1 MGTWSRGAPLLP
13 LASAADPGPDR
24 WSPEPA
30 SSVGTG
36 SDAART
42 TRWPT
47 VKARPGQHAQPPG
60 FDPDDAKIAPRP
72 AVNVPPGQHVQPP
85 GPAPDDGKT
94 ARGSAEPA
102 GPRPRSGGNP
112 PDNQAARA
120 GKSRPG
126 WETPAGEPAN
136 HQGDLSA
143 VASPA
148 AAGPANHHGESGPAG
163 QRDPVPETRPPAQSQ
178 RGPAL
183 SRQEPSWPTVIATTI
198 RLWWERRGR
207 RWRWA
212 GAAALAVVVVVAA
225 GLAVALSRPGRTAPS
240 QDRAGGREAP
250 SQVRAGSGKAPSQ
263 HRAGGGVNPVLT
275 AQAARSAAAAWIDE
289 QVSRGT
295 IVSCDPVMCS
305 ALVAHG
311 FPAPNLVSLRPSA
324 LDPLA
329 SEMIAATAVLRSQF
343 GSRLTSV
350 YAPITVAS
358 FGAGSARVDVR
369 VVAPDGSPA
378 YLRQFHADLAARK
391 AYGAQML
398 HNSKIVVAPPARHQL
413 ATGMVDSRL
422 LATIS
427 TAAHRGNR
435 LRIVSFGIA
444 APGAT
449 SGVPVRS
456 AVIASTVS
464 GAKASSAVL
473 DQLRRFWLGQ
483 QAPYLPASTQIVP
496 DASGQRA
503 LRIQFAAPSQLGLL
517 SAGNPVVRTP
527 R

>member
-42 TRWPT
+42 ARRPT

-72 AVNVPPGQHVQPP
+72 AVNVPPGQHAQPP
-85 GPAPDDGKT
+85 GPAPDDTKT
-94 ARGSAEPA
+94 ARGPAEPA
-102 GPRPRSGGNP
+102 DPRPRSGGNL
-112 PDNQAARA
+112 PDSQAARA

-126 WETPAGEPAN
+126 RKTPPGEPAN
-136 HQGDLSA
+136 HQGDLVA
-143 VASPA
+143 VVSPA
-148 AAGPANHHGESGPAG
+148 AAEPANHHGESGPAG
-163 QRDPVPETRPPAQSQ
+163 QRDLVPETRPQAQSQ

-183 SRQEPSWPTVIATTI
+183 PRQEPSWPTVIATTI

-225 GLAVALSRPGRTAPS
+225 GLAVALSRPGSTAPS
-240 QDRAGGREAP
+240 QHRAGGKEAP
-250 SQVRAGSGKAPSQ
+250 SQVRAGSGA
-263 HRAGGGVNPVLT
+263 NPVLT
-275 AQAARSAAAAWIDE
+275 AQAARSAAAAWIDQ

-358 FGAGSARVDVR
+358 FGAGSAKVDVR

-378 YLRQFHADLAARK
+378 YLRQFRADLAARK

-413 ATGMVDSRL
+413 ASGMVDSRL

-473 DQLRRFWLGQ
+473 DKLRRFWLGQ

>member
-1 MGTWSRGAPLLP
+1 
-13 LASAADPGPDR
+13 
-24 WSPEPA
+24 
-30 SSVGTG
+30 
-36 SDAART
+36 
-42 TRWPT
+42 
-47 VKARPGQHAQPPG
+47 VKARPGQHAQPPD

-72 AVNVPPGQHVQPP
+72 AVNVPPGQHVQSP
-85 GPAPDDGKT
+85 GPAPDDAKT
-94 ARGSAEPA
+94 ARGPAEAAGPA
-102 GPRPRSGGNP
+102 NPRPRSGGNL
-112 PDNQAARA
+112 PDSQAARA

-126 WETPAGEPAN
+126 RKTPPRGEPAN
-136 HQGDLSA
+136 HEGDLVA

-148 AAGPANHHGESGPAG
+148 AAKPANHHGESGAAG
-163 QRDPVPETRPPAQSQ
+163 QRDLVPAPKPQAQSQ

-183 SRQEPSWPTVIATTI
+183 PRQEPSWPTVIATTI

-207 RWRWA
+207 RRRWA

-225 GLAVALSRPGRTAPS
+225 GLAVALSRPGRTTPS
-240 QDRAGGREAP
+240 QHRAGGQEAP
-250 SQVRAGSGKAPSQ
+250 SQVHAGSGKAPSQ
-263 HRAGGGVNPVLT
+263 HRVGGGANPVLT
-275 AQAARSAAAAWIDE
+275 AQAARSAAAAWIDQ

-378 YLRQFHADLAARK
+378 YLRQFRADLAARK

>member
-1 MGTWSRGAPLLP
+1 M
-13 LASAADPGPDR
+13 
-24 WSPEPA
+24 
-30 SSVGTG
+30 
-36 SDAART
+36 
-42 TRWPT
+42 
-47 VKARPGQHAQPPG
+47 
-60 FDPDDAKIAPRP
+60 
-72 AVNVPPGQHVQPP
+72 AV
-85 GPAPDDGKT
+85 
-94 ARGSAEPA
+94 
-102 GPRPRSGGNP
+102 
-112 PDNQAARA
+112 
-120 GKSRPG
+120 
-126 WETPAGEPAN
+126 
-136 HQGDLSA
+136 
-143 VASPA
+143 
-148 AAGPANHHGESGPAG
+148 
-163 QRDPVPETRPPAQSQ
+163 
-178 RGPAL
+178 
-183 SRQEPSWPTVIATTI
+183 
-198 RLWWERRGR
+198 
-207 RWRWA
+207 A

-225 GLAVALSRPGRTAPS
+225 GLAVALSRPGRTTPS

-358 FGAGSARVDVR
+358 F
-369 VVAPDGSPA
+369 APAAPGLTCASWPRTLPA

-398 HNSKIVVAPPARHQL
+398 HNSKIVVAPQARHQL
-413 ATGMVDSRL
+413 ASGMVDSRL

-473 DQLRRFWLGQ
+473 DKLRRFGWG
-483 QAPYLPASTQIVP
+483 SRRRTSREHP
-496 DASGQRA
+496 DRSGCVRQRA

>member
-1 MGTWSRGAPLLP
+1 
-13 LASAADPGPDR
+13 
-24 WSPEPA
+24 
-30 SSVGTG
+30 
-36 SDAART
+36 
-42 TRWPT
+42 
-47 VKARPGQHAQPPG
+47 VKARPGQHVQPPG

-72 AVNVPPGQHVQPP
+72 AVNVPPGQHGQPP
-85 GPAPDDGKT
+85 GPTPDDAKT
-94 ARGSAEPA
+94 ARGPAEPA
-102 GPRPRSGGNP
+102 GQRPGSGRNP
-112 PDNQAARA
+112 PDSQAAQD
-120 GKSRPG
+120 GKSGPG
-126 WETPAGEPAN
+126 LETPAGEPAN
-136 HQGDLSA
+136 HQGDPCA
-143 VASPA
+143 VVSPA
-148 AAGPANHHGESGPAG
+148 AAEPANHHGESGPGG
-163 QRDPVPETRPPAQSQ
+163 QRDLVPETRPQARLR

-183 SRQEPSWPTVIATTI
+183 PQQEPSWPTVIATTI

-212 GAAALAVVVVVAA
+212 GAAALAVAAVVAA
-225 GLAVALSRPGRTAPS
+225 GLAVALSQPGRTAPS
-240 QDRAGGREAP
+240 RHRAGGQEAP
-250 SQVRAGSGKAPSQ
+250 GQVRAGSGKAPGQ
-263 HRAGGGVNPVLT
+263 YRAGGGANPVLT
-275 AQAARSAAAAWIDE
+275 AQAARSAAAAWIDQ

-311 FPAPNLVSLRPSA
+311 FPAANLVSLRPSA

-378 YLRQFHADLAARK
+378 YLRQLHADLAARK

-413 ATGMVDSRL
+413 ASGMVDSRL

-435 LRIVSFGIA
+435 LRIVSFGTA

-473 DQLRRFWLGQ
+473 DKLRRFWLGQ
-483 QAPYLPASTQIVP
+483 QPPYLPASTQIVP

-503 LRIQFAAPSQLGLL
+503 LRVQFAAPSQLGLL

>member
-1 MGTWSRGAPLLP
+1 
-13 LASAADPGPDR
+13 
-24 WSPEPA
+24 
-30 SSVGTG
+30 
-36 SDAART
+36 
-42 TRWPT
+42 
-47 VKARPGQHAQPPG
+47 VKARPGQHAHPPG
-60 FDPDDAKIAPRP
+60 FDPDNTKIAPRP
-72 AVNVPPGQHVQPP
+72 AANVPPGQHVQPP
-85 GPAPDDGKT
+85 GPAPDDAKT
-94 ARGSAEPA
+94 ARGPAEPAEPA
-102 GPRPRSGGNP
+102 GQGPRSGGNL
-112 PDNQAARA
+112 PDSQAARA
-120 GKSRPG
+120 GKPRPG
-126 WETPAGEPAN
+126 RETPAGEPAN
-136 HQGDLSA
+136 HQGDLAA

-148 AAGPANHHGESGPAG
+148 AAEQANHRGESGRAG
-163 QRDPVPETRPPAQSQ
+163 QRDLVPETRPPAQSQ

-183 SRQEPSWPTVIATTI
+183 PQQEPSWPTVIATTI

-240 QDRAGGREAP
+240 Q
-250 SQVRAGSGKAPSQ
+250 
-263 HRAGGGVNPVLT
+263 HRAGGGANPVLT
-275 AQAARSAAAAWIDE
+275 AQAARSAAAAWIDQ

-358 FGAGSARVDVR
+358 FGAGSAQVDVR

-378 YLRQFHADLAARK
+378 YLRQFRADLAARK

-413 ATGMVDSRL
+413 VSGMVDSRL

-473 DQLRRFWLGQ
+473 DKLRRFWLGQ

-496 DASGQRA
+496 EASGQRA